1 MVALATVFSV
11 WVREAQ
17 AEGKAGHR
25 GRARMLSENQQQTW
39 LWTSVTS
46 AQNKRTGKINQI
58 KILTWVLTAED
69 SFGGFGAEGF
79 SCLLVFGHYK
89 PKKLHSVSYAAVLE
103 FQLHE
108 GGNAAWVFP
117 CVGMV
122 GVSCGLWCIQYSRVS
137 LRSGWYFYSDHNGC
151 NRFLDLPA
159 GYKSSRTPLALLMWS
174 RQ

>member
-1 MVALATVFSV
+1 MCESEKL
-11 WVREAQ
+11 RQ
-17 AEGKAGHR
+17 R
-25 GRARMLSENQQQTW
+25 GRQGTVAEHGCSLK
-39 LWTSVTS
+39 TSNKPGYEPVS
-46 AQNKRTGKINQI
+46 HLRRQNKRTGKINQI
-58 KILTWVLTAED
+58 QILTWVLTAD

-159 GYKSSRTPLALLMWS
+159 GYKSSRTLLALLMWS

>member
-39 LWTSVTS
+39 PWTSVTS
-46 AQNKRTGKINQI
+46 VRNKRTGKINQI
-58 KILTWVLTAED
+58 KILTWVLTAKE
-69 SFGGFGAEGF
+69 SFGGSEGF

-117 CVGMV
+117 CVALGWLVWAV
-122 GVSCGLWCIQYSRVS
+122 GCDACSILVYLWGVDGIFTVTIMAAID
-137 LRSGWYFYSDHNGC
+137 F
-151 NRFLDLPA
+151 
-159 GYKSSRTPLALLMWS
+159 
-174 RQ
+174 

>member
-46 AQNKRTGKINQI
+46 VQNKRTGKINQI
-58 KILTWVLTAED
+58 ETLTWALTAED

-89 PKKLHSVSYAAVLE
+89 PKKLHSASYAAVFE
-103 FQLHE
+103 FQLRE

-117 CVGMV
+117 CVALGWLVWAV
-122 GVSCGLWCIQYSRVS
+122 GCDAYGILVYLWGVDGIFAVTIMAAI
-137 LRSGWYFYSDHNGC
+137 
-151 NRFLDLPA
+151 PA
-159 GYKSSRTPLALLMWS
+159 GYKSSRTLLALLMWS